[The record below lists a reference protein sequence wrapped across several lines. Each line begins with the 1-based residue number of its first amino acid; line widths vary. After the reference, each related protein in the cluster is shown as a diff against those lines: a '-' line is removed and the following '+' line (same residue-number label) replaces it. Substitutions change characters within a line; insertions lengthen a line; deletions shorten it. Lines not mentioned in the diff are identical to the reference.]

1 MTELYNADCLNILD
15 DFIAQGRKVD
25 CIITSPPYNM
35 NLRVMKGKYV
45 SRCRNKNHG
54 IEFSNKYANYDD
66 DLPMDEYF
74 EFQKNFIEKS
84 LKISDLVFY
93 NIQMITGNKIALCR
107 LMGHFSTKVKEIIIW
122 DKGHAQPA
130 MKAGTLNSQYEF
142 IIVFDNNKPYNRAFD
157 NCGFERGTET
167 NLWSISRERNPHI
180 KAGFPR
186 ALISRILEDFT
197 KEGDTILD
205 PFMGSGTCG
214 IECKAMGRN
223 FIGIELDKSMFD
235 IAKKRISDEQS

>member
-1 MTELYNADCLNILD
+1 MKNELYNDNCLNVLD
-15 DFIAQGRKVD
+15 KFIEEGRRVD
-25 CIITSPPYNM
+25 CVITSPPYNM

-84 LKISDLVFY
+84 LKISNLVFY

-107 LMGHFSTKVKEIIIW
+107 LMGYFSTKIKEIIIW

-157 NCGFERGTET
+157 YANFPRGTET
-167 NLWSISRERNPHI
+167 NIWQIKREKNKFI
-180 KAGFPR
+180 KAGFPK
-186 ALISRILEDFT
+186 ALVERILTNFT
-197 KEGDTILD
+197 KEGDTIFD

-214 IECKAMGRN
+214 VVCKIMKRN
-223 FIGIELDKSMFD
+223 FVGVELDKNMFD
-235 IAKKRISDEQS
+235 VAQKQINNE